1 MGISPILQLFVSF
14 AFLVQANKETNKY
27 SQTQME
33 RLSKRL
39 KLSASSISESV
50 DDIYLEHFG
59 VAIKF
64 LESKGLPIVN
74 CKQ

>member
-1 MGISPILQLFVSF
+1 M
-14 AFLVQANKETNKY
+14 K
-27 SQTQME
+27 

-39 KLSASSISESV
+39 KLSPSCIAESV
-50 DDIYLEHFG
+50 DDIYLEHFD